1 MGALVRA
8 CAASRG
14 SDPSAL
20 GNLTPIDYETL
31 RPTTLSVA

>member
-8 CAASRG
+8 CAALRG
-14 SDPSAL
+14 SGHSAL
-20 GNLTPIDYETL
+20 GKLTPIDYETL